1 MTGFGKSEKTY
12 QDKTFTVDIK
22 TLNSKQ
28 SDINIRLPHN
38 YKEHESKFRQL
49 IKEEAKRGK
58 IDVFINVEKNGEQ
71 NTVINFDLAKRYI
84 QDLKKIADEENLGT
98 ENILEAVLKLPDV
111 VSVQKEEIDEEE
123 VEILT
128 KCLVEAL
135 ENLNKFRNDEGDVLE
150 REISQRINS
159 IAENLKEI
167 EIFEPK
173 RNDAYKT
180 KLWQKLEDL
189 KQSND
194 IEVDKNRFE
203 QELIYYTEKIDITE
217 EKVRLKSHC
226 DYFLKTIAE
235 DAEPGKKLGFITQEI
250 GREINTLGSK
260 ANDADMQKLV
270 VMMKDELEKIKEQ
283 TLNIL

>member
-28 SDINIRLPHN
+28 GDINIRLPHN
-38 YKEHESKFRQL
+38 YKDQESKFRQL

-71 NTVINFDLAKRYI
+71 NTVINFDLAKKYI
-84 QDLKKIADEENLGT
+84 QDLKKIADEENLGN

-128 KCLVEAL
+128 KCLLEAL
-135 ENLNKFRNDEGDVLE
+135 KNLNKFRSDEGDVLE
-150 REISQRINS
+150 KEVTQRINS